1 MWKNQQK
8 RENTLSRNL
17 SESQKSTVQDC
28 TILVFANFGL
38 FQKIETSLLVKQLDK
53 DFVCVW
59 KRFFSFLFC
68 LDVENNAAD
77 KFKQIL
83 KIKWHKYSPKCD
95 TRSQNAKPDF
105 QTPCCLRKSTLGP
118 CTLTTVEELCSEPK
132 YHSKTISDLEVDSN
146 LRFRLEGTCP
156 WYFWWLLETVA
167 FFRIFAI
174 KKWHLSRG
182 FSGKH

>member
-1 MWKNQQK
+1 MWKKQK

-17 SESQKSTVQDC
+17 SESQKKHSAR
-28 TILVFANFGL
+28 LYYFGVCK
-38 FQKIETSLLVKQLDK
+38 FWVVPENWDQFTCETTRQRFCLRLKA
-53 DFVCVW
+53 
-59 KRFFSFLFC
+59 FFSFLFC

-83 KIKWHKYSPKCD
+83 KIKRHKYSPKCD

-167 FFRIFAI
+167 FFRIFVI